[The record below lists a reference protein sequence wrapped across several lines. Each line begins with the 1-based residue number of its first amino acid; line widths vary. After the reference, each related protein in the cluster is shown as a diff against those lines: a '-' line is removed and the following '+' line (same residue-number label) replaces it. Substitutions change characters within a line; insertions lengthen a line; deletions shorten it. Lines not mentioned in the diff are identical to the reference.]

1 MSGHKG
7 GAFGF
12 SPIWVF
18 VLGGGAESI
27 GVENPAVGVNTK
39 EEIMGL
45 FDAKECALC
54 SQKAGML
61 TKQKLQDGFLC
72 GDCKKKLS
80 DLSSGWK
87 QRTVADVNEHLALRE
102 ANKER
107 AAQFQVTRSIGT
119 GGCLELDDT
128 HGWFRFKIGRDYQ
141 QGNAQVFAFNEL
153 GNFYAEIHYDSFADD
168 EDNDGIPD
176 QYDRDSSG
184 SRRSGMGMMGTMG
197 GELNS
202 QSANMFVNGSGMAQY
217 FRSIGDQMN
226 DAGMPSEVTDIT
238 MVVGT
243 TNRFWPE
250 VRLRGSFFGVG
261 NDMQKLQEAQQTIQA
276 LAQLRAG
283 AGGMGAPM
291 GQPIGTMQPGMQP
304 GMPGAMPMQPG
315 MQPGMMGQPGMA
327 PMAGGMMAGGMGM
340 PQPGMAQPGMQPG
353 MPGAMPMPQPQMG
366 AVPPQGMGAQ
376 MGGAPAQ
383 GAHPTNCPACNAPV
397 DGQFCGSCGTKV
409 Y

>member
-1 MSGHKG
+1 
-7 GAFGF
+7 
-12 SPIWVF
+12 
-18 VLGGGAESI
+18 
-27 GVENPAVGVNTK
+27 
-39 EEIMGL
+39 MGL

-128 HGWFRFKIGRDYQ
+128 HGWFRFKIGRDYK

-153 GNFYAEIHYDSFADD
+153 GNFYAEIHYDSIADD
-168 EDNDGIPD
+168 EDGDGIPD
-176 QYDRDSSG
+176 QYDRDSHG
-184 SRRSGMGMMGTMG
+184 SHRNGMGMMGTMG

-217 FRSIGDQMN
+217 FRSVGNQIN

-261 NDMQKLQEAQQTIQA
+261 NDMQKLQEAQQKLI
-276 LAQLRAG
+276 
-283 AGGMGAPM
+283 
-291 GQPIGTMQPGMQP
+291 
-304 GMPGAMPMQPG
+304 
-315 MQPGMMGQPGMA
+315 
-327 PMAGGMMAGGMGM
+327 
-340 PQPGMAQPGMQPG
+340 
-353 MPGAMPMPQPQMG
+353 
-366 AVPPQGMGAQ
+366 
-376 MGGAPAQ
+376 
-383 GAHPTNCPACNAPV
+383 
-397 DGQFCGSCGTKV
+397 S
-409 Y
+409 

>member
-1 MSGHKG
+1 MKTHLVSCRTGISQEGVSGQKG
-7 GAFGF
+7 GASGL

-18 VLGGGAESI
+18 VLGGGAVSI

-45 FDAKECALC
+45 FDAKQCALC
-54 SQKAGML
+54 FQKAGML

-107 AAQFQVTRSIGT
+107 AAQFQVTRLIGT

-128 HGWFRFKIGRDYQ
+128 HGWFRFKIGRDYK

-153 GNFYAEIHYDSFADD
+153 GNFYAEIHYDSIADD
-168 EDNDGIPD
+168 EDGDGIPD
-176 QYDRDSSG
+176 QYDCDSHG
-184 SRRSGMGMMGTMG
+184 SHRNGMGMMGTMG

-202 QSANMFVNGSGMAQY
+202 QSANMFVNGSGMVQY
-217 FRSIGDQMN
+217 FRSVGNQIN

-250 VRLRGSFFGVG
+250 VRLRGSFFGAD

-276 LAQLRAG
+276 LAQLRVG

-291 GQPIGTMQPGMQP
+291 DQLGIMC
-304 GMPGAMPMQPG
+304 
-315 MQPGMMGQPGMA
+315 QPGMA
-327 PMAGGMMAGGMGM
+327 PMAGGMMVGGMGM
-340 PQPGMAQPGMQPG
+340 PQQGMAQPGMQYG
-353 MPGAMPMPQPQMG
+353 MPGAMPMQQPSMG
-366 AVPPQGMGAQ
+366 AVPQQGMGAQ

-383 GAHPTNCPACNAPV
+383 GAHPTNCPACNALV

>member
-1 MSGHKG
+1 
-7 GAFGF
+7 
-12 SPIWVF
+12 
-18 VLGGGAESI
+18 
-27 GVENPAVGVNTK
+27 
-39 EEIMGL
+39 MGL

-107 AAQFQVTRSIGT
+107 SAQFQVTRSIGT
-119 GGCLELDDT
+119 GGCMELDDT
-128 HGWFRFKIGRDYQ
+128 HGWFRFKIGRDYK
-141 QGNAQVFAFNEL
+141 QGNAQIFAFNEL
-153 GNFYAEIHYDSFADD
+153 GNFYAEIHYDSIADD
-168 EDNDGIPD
+168 EDGDGIPD

-184 SRRSGMGMMGTMG
+184 SHRNSMGMMGAMG

-202 QSANMFVNGSGMAQY
+202 QSANMFVNGSGMTQY
-217 FRSIGDQMN
+217 FRSIGNQIN

-276 LAQLRAG
+276 LAQLRGG

-291 GQPIGTMQPGMQP
+291 GQPGMMGQPMGTMQPGMQP
-304 GMPGAMPMQPG
+304 GMGAPMA
-315 MQPGMMGQPGMA
+315 QPGMA

-340 PQPGMAQPGMQPG
+340 AQQGMAQPG
-353 MPGAMPMPQPQMG
+353 MPGAMPMPQTQMG
-366 AVPPQGMGAQ
+366 TVPSQGMGAP
-376 MGGAPAQ
+376 MGGMPAQ
-383 GAHPTNCPACNAPV
+383 GAQPTNCPACNAPV
-397 DGQFCGSCGTKV
+397 DGQFCASCGSKV